1 MTDIFFGIQTYYK
14 LGQHVLKIRVDFIT
28 NWGKY
33 YKLGQVYYKLRQLLQ
48 IVVNIY
54 KLGLNKFKQNRI
66 RGRDRIFQDHL
77 SSPLPFAIL
86 IMIPLILILSDIKAG
101 HH

>member
-1 MTDIFFGIQTYYK
+1 M
-14 LGQHVLKIRVDFIT
+14 GQHVLKIRVDFIT

-33 YKLGQVYYKLRQLLQ
+33 YKLGQVYYKLRHLLQ

-66 RGRDRIFQDHL
+66 RGRNRIFQGHL

-86 IMIPLILILSDIKAG
+86 IMIPPILILSDIKAG